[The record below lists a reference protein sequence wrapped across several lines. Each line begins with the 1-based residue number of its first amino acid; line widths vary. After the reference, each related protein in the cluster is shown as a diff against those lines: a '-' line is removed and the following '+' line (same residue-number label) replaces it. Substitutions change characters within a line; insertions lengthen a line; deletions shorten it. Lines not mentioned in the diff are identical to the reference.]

1 MMRNV
6 ILTGLPSV
14 GKTTLVQ
21 RVLEQLAKKLDL
33 RIHVTGFYTEEV
45 RGPTGRIGFDVVGL
59 SGKRGS
65 LSRKG
70 TPPFPNDSPRIGNY
84 LVDVD
89 GFASIAI
96 PELVQKPQTKLIVID
111 EIGACFVRGD

>member
-1 MMRNV
+1 M
-6 ILTGLPSV
+6 

-33 RIHVTGFYTEEV
+33 RNHVRGFYTEEV

-59 SGKRGS
+59 SGKRGT

-70 TPPFPNDSPRIGNY
+70 IPPFPNASPRIGNY

-89 GFASIAI
+89 AFASIAI
-96 PELVQKPQTKLIVID
+96 PELVQKAQTKLIVID
-111 EIGACFVRGD
+111 EIGACFCSRGL